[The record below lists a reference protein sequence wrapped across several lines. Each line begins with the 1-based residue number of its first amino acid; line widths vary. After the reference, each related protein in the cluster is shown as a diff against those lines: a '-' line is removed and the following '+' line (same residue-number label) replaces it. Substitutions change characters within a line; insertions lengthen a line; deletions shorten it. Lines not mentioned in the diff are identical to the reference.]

1 MTKKKTNRQKRT
13 LIGALCVAAVIMA
26 GSTFAWFTSQDEVT
40 NRLSASAN
48 YGVTIAED
56 FQPPENWLPGQKINK
71 DVSAVNTGNVDAFVR
86 MWLGGQM
93 RLLNEET
100 DTTKMVDIA
109 TSSGITAANKPSSG
123 LTAVTDKDM
132 FALGLTWQKTTEGKP
147 VYYRTLSTKKIS
159 NANDENHAGTLNED
173 TNVPGMF
180 SEVQSVQAGGVLVMA
195 PANAGYHWTLEQATE
210 LPNYGVEDDTNAPTM
225 QNLAKGTI
233 VGTSKSSYSAKEGET
248 FVKITG
254 SKTEGET
261 TTYDNYYGAIDASTF
276 QPETEGLYLFRRNV
290 KETADGTANTY
301 EYSGYYYVPASG
313 TEGQDGYVPEQY
325 FALHTDTG
333 ANGESD
339 YVLPKDVINDNSTAE
354 PSKDQVLPVTIATNQ
369 KVYLYT
375 ATEKVIDTGTGDTNL
390 IWKYHA
396 PDAGGTTDL
405 EKNGYFAVTYKGA
418 DTEKTDDDIVINV
431 ALANIS
437 DAAEAWT
444 AIYAA
449 NADNHLTT
457 FYYNNDVE
465 SGDTTTKLVDS
476 VELSKNTKNS
486 AYLAFDFDLNVFLE
500 SIQVTM
506 DEAGVEQIDP
516 ATAEW
521 SKDSNPAVN
530 TKITLGKVEA
540 TNTGAEIT
548 SIAWSKTETQTGG

>member
-13 LIGALCVAAVIMA
+13 LIGAICVAAVIMA
-26 GSTFAWFTSQDEVT
+26 GSTFAWFTSKDEVT
-40 NRLSASAN
+40 NRLSASAK
-48 YGVTIAED
+48 YDVSITED
-56 FQPPENWLPGQKINK
+56 FQPPEEWLPGQKVNK
-71 DVSAVNTGNVDAFVR
+71 DVSAVNTGNIDAFVR

-100 DTTKMVDIA
+100 TNMVEATKPESGSL
-109 TSSGITAANKPSSG
+109 TST
-123 LTAVTDKDM
+123 LTAVTDEDM
-132 FALGLTWQKTTEGKP
+132 LALGLTWQKTASGSTP

-159 NANDENHAGTLNED
+159 NANDENHAGTLNEE

-180 SEVQSVQAGGVLVMA
+180 SEVQSVQAGGVLVYA
-195 PANAGYHWTLEQATE
+195 PANAGYHWTLEQAAE
-210 LPNYGVEDDTNAPTM
+210 LPNYGVTDDTNAPTM

-233 VGTSKSSYSAKEGET
+233 VGTSNSSYSAASGET

-254 SKTEGET
+254 SKIEGGT

-301 EYSGYYYVPASG
+301 EYSGYYYVPAS
-313 TEGQDGYVPEQY
+313 DSVPEQY

-339 YVLPKDVINDNSTAE
+339 YVLPSGVINDNSTAT
-354 PSKDQVLPVTIATNQ
+354 PSLDQVLPVTIASEK

-375 ATEKVIDTGTGDTNL
+375 ATEKVLDASETDKLNWKYEDAVTTEGSQHPARFVVSYGTGDKE
-390 IWKYHA
+390 IK
-396 PDAGGTTDL
+396 
-405 EKNGYFAVTYKGA
+405 
-418 DTEKTDDDIVINV
+418 INV
-431 ALANIS
+431 NLDNIS
-437 DAAEAWT
+437 ATDAEAWT
-444 AIYAA
+444 VIKDDAT
-449 NADNHLTT
+449 NPTQKTT

-465 SGDTTTKLVDS
+465 SGDTTRKLVDS
-476 VELSKNTKNS
+476 VELSKDTKNG

-506 DEAGVEQIDP
+506 DEAGIEQITP
-516 ATAEW
+516 ATEAW
-521 SKDSNPAVN
+521 SVASSPAVN
-530 TKITLGKVEA
+530 TAITGA
-540 TNTGAEIT
+540 TAAMGTTNTAEIAT
-548 SIAWSKTETQTGG
+548 ITWTKSSD

>member
-1 MTKKKTNRQKRT
+1 MTKRKKNARERRA
-13 LIGALCVAAVIMA
+13 LVGALCTAAVIVA
-26 GSTFAWFTSQDEVT
+26 GSTFAWFTSEDEVT

-48 YGVTIAED
+48 YDVSIAED

-100 DTTKMVDIA
+100 
-109 TSSGITAANKPSSG
+109 TAANMKEAVKPASASLTG
-123 LTAVTDKDM
+123 DLTAVTDKDM
-132 FALGLTWQKTTEGKP
+132 LALGLTWQKTTDGKP
-147 VYYRTLSTKKIS
+147 VYYRTLSTKKID
-159 NANDENHAGTLNED
+159 NDKDASHATATDEE
-173 TNVPGMF
+173 TNSPATF
-180 SEVQSVQAGGVLVMA
+180 SEVQSMMAGGVLVYA
-195 PANAGYHWTLEQATE
+195 PTDAKFSWKLEQATE
-210 LPNYGVEDDTNAPTM
+210 MKTYTGDADATGTVTNIAKDTV
-225 QNLAKGTI
+225 
-233 VGTSKSSYSAKEGET
+233 VGTYGATGISAAISSNSNKA
-248 FVKITG
+248 
-254 SKTEGET
+254 
-261 TTYDNYYGAIDASTF
+261 YYGAIDASTF

-313 TEGQDGYVPEQY
+313 GVSEQY
-325 FALHTDTG
+325 FALHTGTG

-339 YVLPKDVINDNSTAE
+339 YVLPSGVINDNSTAE
-354 PSKDQVLPVTIATNQ
+354 PSKDQVLPVTIASGQ

-396 PDAGGTTDL
+396 PDSTKETDL
-405 EKNGYFAVTYKGA
+405 EKNGYFTVTYKGA
-418 DTEKTDDDIVINV
+418 DGKTGTETVEGVTTDYTADDIVINV

-476 VELSKNTKNS
+476 VELSKNTKNG

-506 DEAGVEQIDP
+506 DEAGIEQITP
-516 ATAEW
+516 ATEAW
-521 SKDSNPAVN
+521 SVVSSPAVN
-530 TKITLGKVEA
+530 TEITTATATMGA
-540 TNTGAEIT
+540 TNPAEIAT
-548 SIAWSKTETQTGG
+548 ITWSKATS